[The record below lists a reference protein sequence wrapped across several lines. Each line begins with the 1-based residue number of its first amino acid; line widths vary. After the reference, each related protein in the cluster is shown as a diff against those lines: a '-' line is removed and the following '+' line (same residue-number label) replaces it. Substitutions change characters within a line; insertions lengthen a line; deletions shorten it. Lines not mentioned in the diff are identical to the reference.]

1 MPIPQLAPLDRRAV
15 RMSFE
20 HRFTGRRMA
29 QDYVRIYERL
39 IRRGCSAPRVRA
51 DDGTMQLGRLLGKRG
66 EVPLQCA
73 AEAVMKVSEI
83 MTPDV
88 EVAGPDDTVETAAR
102 MMSDTGAGALPV
114 CDGER
119 LIGMVTDRDI
129 TIRAVAEGKSPSG
142 CVVREVM
149 TEDVNYAF
157 EDEDVGD
164 VACKMAEWQVR
175 RLPVLDHDRKLI
187 GIVSLGDIA
196 LEGKEPDSV
205 ARAEHW
211 IAQPGGEQ

>member
-1 MPIPQLAPLDRRAV
+1 MR
-15 RMSFE
+15 
-20 HRFTGRRMA
+20 
-29 QDYVRIYERL
+29 
-39 IRRGCSAPRVRA
+39 
-51 DDGTMQLGRLLGKRG
+51 DGGS
-66 EVPLQCA
+66 
-73 AEAVMKVSEI
+73 MKVSEI

-88 EVAGPDDTVETAAR
+88 EVAAPDDTVETAAR
-102 MMSDTGAGALPV
+102 MMSDTGAGVLPV

-129 TIRAVAEGKSPSG
+129 TVRAVAAGRSPSG

-149 TEDVNYAF
+149 TDEVNYALD
-157 EDEDVGD
+157 DEDVGE

-175 RLPVLDHDRKLI
+175 RLPVLDHDHKLV

-196 LEGKEPDSV
+196 LEGKDPDNV

-211 IAQPGGEQ
+211 IAQPGEQGQ